1 MQELPPD
8 SGMTRSSFV
17 TVIAWIFIVI
27 AGFMTFISLLQNILI
42 NTLFPF
48 DKLQSAKASAPPMP
62 PIFDFAFDHFRFFF
76 LVFFLF
82 SAAKL
87 VSAIGL
93 LRRWNW
99 ARLMFVGILGLG
111 VAWIFGGLVLQ
122 QFMMDS
128 MMNFPIDAAQ
138 SAPPDFEAQMKGMMI
153 AMRVFSAVFGLG
165 FAVLYAWI
173 IKRLLSPDV
182 AAEFR

>member
-1 MQELPPD
+1 MQEG
-8 SGMTRSSFV
+8 SGTTRSSFV

-27 AGFMTFISLLQNILI
+27 SGFMTFISLLQNILI
-42 NTLFPF
+42 NTVFPL

-62 PIFDFAFDHFRFFF
+62 PIFNFLFDHFRFFF
-76 LVFFLF
+76 LAFFLF
-82 SAAKL
+82 SAVKL

-111 VAWIFGGLVLQ
+111 IAWIAVGLVLQ
-122 QFMMDS
+122 QFMIDS
-128 MMNFPIDAAQ
+128 ILKFPTGAAQ
-138 SAPPDFEAQMKGMMI
+138 SAPPDFEAEMKGMMI
-153 AMRVFSAVFGLG
+153 AVRVFSALFGLG
-165 FAVLYAWI
+165 FAVLYGWI
-173 IKRLLSPDV
+173 IKRLLSPAV